1 MSALEAARAELP
13 LWVVYAPVV
22 VVPLLAFLLS
32 FLATGAGAWLGLRAH
47 KRRKDD
53 SWVERARTAYPARVA
68 TRTNLIVCLL
78 FALLFVSSG
87 FMVHLGSGGKEGRE
101 YARSL
106 GAPAPDLLV
115 PLSGVTIIV
124 GGLMVALG
132 LWADL
137 GALLIIGFLVGIT
150 PIMHAFWKIDDPQ
163 MKAIQSA
170 MFFKNT
176 ALAGAAVI
184 VFYIYNQG
192 QDLDLS
198 VTDAL
203 FGRI

>member
-1 MSALEAARAELP
+1 VD
-13 LWVVYAPVV
+13 VV
-22 VVPLLAFLLS
+22 FLL
-32 FLATGAGAWLGLRAH
+32 GR
-47 KRRKDD
+47 
-53 SWVERARTAYPARVA
+53 
-68 TRTNLIVCLL
+68 IL
-78 FALLFVSSG
+78 FGLLFVSSG
-87 FMVHLGSGGKEGRE
+87 FMAHLGEGGRAGRE

-106 GAPAPDLLV
+106 GAPSPDVLV
-115 PLSGVTIIV
+115 PLSGITIIV

-132 LWADL
+132 IWADL

-163 MKAIQSA
+163 MRAIQSA

-176 ALAGAAVI
+176 ALLGAGLI
-184 VFYIYNQG
+184 IFYIYNQG

-198 VTDAL
+198 ITDAL

>member
-1 MSALEAARAELP
+1 VQASYRDKEEIRVD
-13 LWVVYAPVV
+13 VV
-22 VVPLLAFLLS
+22 FLI
-32 FLATGAGAWLGLRAH
+32 GR
-47 KRRKDD
+47 
-53 SWVERARTAYPARVA
+53 
-68 TRTNLIVCLL
+68 IL

-87 FMVHLGSGGKEGRE
+87 FMAHLGEGGKQGRE

-115 PLSGVTIIV
+115 PLSGVAIIA
-124 GGLMVALG
+124 GGLMIALG

-137 GALLIIGFLVGIT
+137 GALLIIGFLLGIT

-163 MKAIQSA
+163 MQQIQSA

-176 ALAGAAVI
+176 ALLGAALI

-198 VTDAL
+198 ITDAL

>member
-1 MSALEAARAELP
+1 MD
-13 LWVVYAPVV
+13 VVFVI
-22 VVPLLAFLLS
+22 
-32 FLATGAGAWLGLRAH
+32 GR
-47 KRRKDD
+47 
-53 SWVERARTAYPARVA
+53 
-68 TRTNLIVCLL
+68 LL

-87 FMVHLGSGGKEGRE
+87 FMVHLAGRAQGIE

-115 PLSGVTIIV
+115 PLSGVVIIA

-163 MKAIQSA
+163 MKAIQNA

-192 QDLDLS
+192 QDLDASL
-198 VTDAL
+198 TDAL

>member
-1 MSALEAARAELP
+1 MD
-13 LWVVYAPVV
+13 VV
-22 VVPLLAFLLS
+22 FLI
-32 FLATGAGAWLGLRAH
+32 GR
-47 KRRKDD
+47 
-53 SWVERARTAYPARVA
+53 
-68 TRTNLIVCLL
+68 IL

-87 FMVHLGSGGKEGRE
+87 FMAHLGAGGKQGVE

-106 GAPAPDLLV
+106 GAPSPDLLV
-115 PLSGVTIIV
+115 PLSGITIIL
-124 GGLMVALG
+124 GGLLVAFG
-132 LWADL
+132 IWADL

-163 MKAIQSA
+163 MKSIQQA

-176 ALAGAAVI
+176 ALLGAALI

-198 VTDAL
+198 ITDAL

>member
-1 MSALEAARAELP
+1 MD
-13 LWVVYAPVV
+13 VV
-22 VVPLLAFLLS
+22 FLI
-32 FLATGAGAWLGLRAH
+32 G
-47 KRRKDD
+47 
-53 SWVERARTAYPARVA
+53 RV
-68 TRTNLIVCLL
+68 L

-87 FMVHLGSGGKEGRE
+87 FMAHLGEGGKQGRQ

-115 PLSGVTIIV
+115 PLSGVAIIG
-124 GGLMVALG
+124 GGLMIALG

-137 GALLIIGFLVGIT
+137 GALLIIGFLLGIT

-163 MKAIQSA
+163 MQQIQSA

-176 ALAGAAVI
+176 ALLGAALI
-184 VFYIYNQG
+184 IFYIYNQG

-203 FGRI
+203 FSRID

>member
-1 MSALEAARAELP
+1 MD
-13 LWVVYAPVV
+13 VV
-22 VVPLLAFLLS
+22 FLI
-32 FLATGAGAWLGLRAH
+32 GR
-47 KRRKDD
+47 
-53 SWVERARTAYPARVA
+53 
-68 TRTNLIVCLL
+68 IL

-87 FMVHLGSGGKEGRE
+87 FMAHLGEGGKQGVE

-115 PLSGVTIIV
+115 PLSGITIIV
-124 GGLMVALG
+124 GGLLVAFG
-132 LWADL
+132 IWADL
-137 GALLIIGFLVGIT
+137 GALLILGFLIGIT
-150 PIMHAFWKIDDPQ
+150 PIMHAYWKIEDPQ
-163 MKAIQSA
+163 MRAIQQA

-192 QDLDLS
+192 QDLDAS
-198 VTDAL
+198 ITDAL